1 MPQAAA
7 PPRAARRLQ
16 TVRTFG
22 RWDCINA
29 RQRERA
35 KESRFAACTP
45 VLRSPAS
52 RRPPPK
58 YGAFRLSPQRS
69 LLRQTGCWRKPDSNP
84 WSHLD
89 RAACPA
95 EDKGRTRAA
104 AALLL
109 LLCAIALT
117 ASKAM
122 STRFGPLTISDP
134 APVQR
139 QAGEPRSARQQR
151 PRLRQEMRYRHIR
164 VAARQIFFAYVA
176 ARIARTPR
184 SCDSVRLS
192 STILVGFSLQK

>member
-1 MPQAAA
+1 M
-7 PPRAARRLQ
+7 
-16 TVRTFG
+16 
-22 RWDCINA
+22 
-29 RQRERA
+29 
-35 KESRFAACTP
+35 
-45 VLRSPAS
+45 
-52 RRPPPK
+52 
-58 YGAFRLSPQRS
+58 
-69 LLRQTGCWRKPDSNP
+69 DSNP